1 MDSVSVASFGF
12 SRQDE
17 ADYISLDFTI
27 IHVVLMQQAVKRMF
41 IQFGAY
47 HNPIS
52 YKTGFTRRI
61 DFSWVPSLL
70 ENVPTETIIRH

>member
-1 MDSVSVASFGF
+1 
-12 SRQDE
+12 
-17 ADYISLDFTI
+17 
-27 IHVVLMQQAVKRMF
+27 MQQAVKRMF

-47 HNPIS
+47 HNLIF